1 MTENPDR
8 SSPARLLILCAFAL
22 VLRTTTPAR
31 CAESKKDSAYA
42 PHIAA
47 ASNEGEQQMASFIV
61 PEGLQV
67 KLWAAEPMVANPV
80 CLTVDEQGRVY
91 VAETYRIHHGVE
103 DDREHMDWLDDDLA
117 STTVDAR
124 RAMLHKHLKEKVADY
139 TKEHDRVRL
148 LEDRSGGGKADH
160 VSLFADSF
168 HDVID
173 GIGAGLLARRGDV
186 YFTCIPSLYRLRDTR
201 GTGTAD
207 VRQILSTGYGVRVS
221 FLGHDLHGLIFGPDG
236 KLYFSLGDRGF
247 HVTTADGRTIADPD
261 TGGVFRCN
269 PDGTGL
275 ELFAYG
281 LRNPQKL
288 AFDEY
293 GNLFTC
299 DNNSDSGDRAR
310 WVYIVEGS
318 DNGWRMPYQYLE
330 GRGPFNREKLWY
342 PQFAGQAAYIVP
354 PIAWVADG
362 PSGLV
367 YYPGTGWSDKWRD
380 RFFLCDFRGASG
392 TSGVRS
398 IALKPKGASFELT
411 ENSECIWHILA
422 TDVAWGPSGDLNITD
437 WVEGWDGCGKG
448 RVYRV
453 VDPAKQQDPQV
464 LEVKRLIAEGMSKR
478 SSDELIKLLGHA
490 DMRVR
495 QEAQFSLAERVVRTA
510 GATAGSSS
518 SAALLGKR
526 AVAPVDGE
534 HLAKQIAESQEIIKA
549 LTAVAASNDNQL
561 AIVHAIWAL
570 GQIGDRHRMAID
582 ALLPLTADKDAEI
595 RAQVARV
602 LGDLRYAPA
611 LDRLIA
617 LMKDASPRV
626 RHLAAIAVG
635 KLGRSEAIP
644 AAIAMLRENDDK
656 DAVIR
661 HSAVMAL
668 VGSHDPKGILAATGG
683 EAPAVKL
690 GVVVALRRLK
700 DDAIA
705 QFLDEENPL
714 VALEAARAINDVP
727 LDTHLPALAKRID
740 APPAGDEAT
749 RDAFLRRVLNANF
762 RLGETAN
769 AIAVA
774 QFAGSD
780 RASDALRIEAL
791 RMLADWA
798 KPSPRDRLT
807 NFWRPLA
814 RRSPDIAAHALEPEL
829 SSIMAAS
836 NAVRQ
841 AAMETAAKLGI
852 KEIAPKLAELVHGG
866 RGGDPFGGQLPAE
879 IRIQAL
885 KALYEMRDERLDAA
899 VAIAVKDSDSSLRSE
914 GVRVLASLHPA
925 EAIDPL
931 TKALEQVTDT
941 HERQSALATLGSLN
955 FPAADTLLARW
966 LDKLLARQVP
976 PEIQLDLLDAAG
988 KRGTPEL
995 KEKLA
1000 RFEAARPNREPIDAF
1015 RESLVGGNAERGRKI
1030 FFERAEVNCLRCHTI
1045 DGKGGQVGP
1054 DLSKIGTEKKREYL
1068 LEAIVDP
1075 NKTIA
1080 KGFETVVLSL
1090 DDGRQVAGILKGE
1103 TDKHVQLMSPEAKVV
1118 TVPKSAIESRTTGKS
1133 AMPQDVIKTLTKS
1146 DIRDLVEFL
1155 AGLSGTSGR

>member
-1 MTENPDR
+1 MNEDSERTFA
-8 SSPARLLILCAFAL
+8 ARVLILSCVCAVVVRAA
-22 VLRTTTPAR
+22 TPA
-31 CAESKKDSAYA
+31 CGADSKTSPYT
-42 PHIAA
+42 PQVAA
-47 ASNEGEQQMASFIV
+47 ASNEGEQQIAAFAV
-61 PEGLQV
+61 PEGLQI

-80 CLTVDEQGRVY
+80 CLTVDERGRVY
-91 VAETYRIHHGVE
+91 VAETFRIKHGVE
-103 DDREHMDWLDDDLA
+103 DDRGHMDWLDDDMA

-124 RAMLHKHLKEKVADY
+124 RAMLGKHLKESIVDY

-173 GIGAGLLARRGDV
+173 GIGAGLLARHGDV

-207 VRQILSTGYGVRVS
+207 VRQVLSTGYGVRVS

-247 HVTTADGRTIADPD
+247 HVKTVDGRTIADPD

-269 PDGTGL
+269 ADGSRL

-318 DNGWRMPYQYLE
+318 DNGWRMPYQYLDD
-330 GRGPFNREKLWY
+330 RGPFNREKLWY

-367 YYPGTGWSDKWRD
+367 YYPGTGWNDKWRGH
-380 RFFLCDFRGASG
+380 FFLCDFRGASG

-411 ENSECIWHILA
+411 ENSECIWHMLA
-422 TDVAWGPSGDLNITD
+422 TDVAWGPGGDLNITD

-453 VDPAKQQDPQV
+453 VDPAKQKDPQV
-464 LEVKRLIAEGMSKR
+464 LEVKRLIGEGMAKR
-478 SSDELIKLLGHA
+478 SVDELIRLLGHA
-490 DMRVR
+490 DMRIR
-495 QEAQFSLAERVVRTA
+495 QEAQFALADRAMGAA
-510 GATAGSSS
+510 GATAG
-518 SAALLGKR
+518 
-526 AVAPVDGE
+526 APVDGK
-534 HLAKQIAESQEIIKA
+534 HLASQIAESREIITA
-549 LTAVAASNDNQL
+549 LAGVAASNSNQL
-561 AIVHAIWAL
+561 ARIHAIWAL
-570 GQIGDRHRMAID
+570 GQIGDQHRMAID
-582 ALLPLTADKDAEI
+582 ALLPLTADADAEI

-602 LGDLRYAPA
+602 LGDLKYGPA
-611 LDRLIA
+611 FDRQIA

-626 RHLAAIAVG
+626 QHLAAIAIG
-635 KLGRSEAIP
+635 KLGRKDVIP

-668 VGSHDPKGILAATGG
+668 VGSHDPAAILAAAKG
-683 EAPAVKL
+683 ESPAVKL

-700 DDAIA
+700 DSHVAD
-705 QFLDEENPL
+705 FLSDGDPR
-714 VALEAARAINDVP
+714 VSLETARAINDVP
-727 LDTHLPALAKRID
+727 LDAQLPNLARHVLYT
-740 APPAGDEAT
+740 PSGDDAT
-749 RDAFLRRVLNANF
+749 REAFCRRALNANF
-762 RLGETAN
+762 RLGTAEN
-769 AIAVA
+769 AEAVA
-774 QFAGSD
+774 GFAGTD
-780 RASDALRIEAL
+780 RAPDSLRIEAL
-791 RMLADWA
+791 RMLADWP
-798 KPSPRDRLT
+798 KPSPHDRVT

-814 RRSPDIAAHALEPEL
+814 ARPAEVAAHALRNEL
-829 SSIMAAS
+829 ARVMSAS
-836 NAVRQ
+836 NPVRQ

-852 KEIAPKLAELVHGG
+852 KEIAPTLADLVRGENGFGPPPEL
-866 RGGDPFGGQLPAE
+866 
-879 IRIQAL
+879 RIQAL
-885 KALYEMRDERLDAA
+885 KALDEMRDERLAA
-899 VAIAVKDSDSSLRSE
+899 TVAIAVNDRDPAVRAE
-914 GVRVLASLHPA
+914 GVRILATLHPA
-925 EAIDPL
+925 EAITNL
-931 TKALEQVTDT
+931 AKALEQGSDVP
-941 HERQSALATLGSLN
+941 ERQAALATLGSMSL
-955 FPAADTLLARW
+955 PAADALLSQW
-966 LDKLLARQVP
+966 MDKLLTAHVP

-1000 RFEAARPNREPIDAF
+1000 RFEAARPKKEPIDAF

-1030 FFERAEVNCLRCHTI
+1030 FFERTETNCLRCHTI
-1045 DGKGGQVGP
+1045 AGKGGLVGP
-1054 DLSKIGTEKKREYL
+1054 DLSKIGSEKTREYL

-1075 NKTIA
+1075 SKTIA
-1080 KGFETVVLSL
+1080 KGFETVVLEL

-1103 TDKHVQLMSPEAKVV
+1103 SDKSLQLMTPEAKLV

-1133 AMPQDVIKTLTKS
+1133 AMPQDVVKTLTKG

-1155 AGLSGTSGR
+1155 ARLKSAEQPAQ